1 MDLNIENPIDLI
13 GFLAPFLLFGLTTWL
28 LRTQTY
34 YLISYVL
41 FAILNSGLNQVLKL
55 WIKEERPMTMISH
68 RHITDGYG
76 MPSAHAQSSFFSVA
90 FLYLVNRSPK
100 WLIIGCF
107 IGALTL
113 YQRWKYGMHS
123 MEQLAVGS
131 VVGIGFAMLGYQMSY
146 RWIHNI
152 KT

>member
-1 MDLNIENPIDLI
+1 MTEMNIFDLL
-13 GFLAPFLLFGLTTWL
+13 GFLAPFILFGLTTWL

-34 YLISYVL
+34 YLGSYVL
-41 FAILNSGLNQVLKL
+41 LAILNSGLNQVLKL
-55 WIKEERPMTMISH
+55 WIKEERPM
-68 RHITDGYG
+68 RHITEGYG
-76 MPSAHAQSSFFSVA
+76 MPSAHAQSSFFSIA

-113 YQRWKYGMHS
+113 YQRWKYRMHS

-146 RWIHNI
+146 RWIHNN